1 MTTRRTSRVRGRG
14 DHGDP
19 AAVRRGAVA
28 VLLAALVAGCS
39 AGGPAT
45 SNGSPSPTASSAATS
60 SPGAASSTSPA
71 PSSTATGTP
80 TGPAALPRPDH
91 VLVVVMENHAA
102 ADIVGN
108 TEAPFI
114 DSLSRSGATFTRSY
128 AVTHP
133 SEPNY
138 LALFSGST
146 QGVDSD
152 ACPLTFD
159 GSNLATAL
167 HAAGRTFVGWS
178 EGLPAPGSRVCRA
191 GGYARK
197 HNPWVDF
204 AGVPASANQPLTAF
218 PADFRALPHVGFVIP
233 TLDHDMHDGSIAAGD
248 AWLSDHL
255 GGYVRW
261 ARTHNSL
268 LVLTFD
274 EDDDDHANRIATIVV
289 GEHVRPGPFTERV
302 DHYRVLR
309 MLGDLMRVPPV
320 GEAARAAPV
329 TGIWAR

>member
-1 MTTRRTSRVRGRG
+1 
-14 DHGDP
+14 
-19 AAVRRGAVA
+19 
-28 VLLAALVAGCS
+28 
-39 AGGPAT
+39 
-45 SNGSPSPTASSAATS
+45 
-60 SPGAASSTSPA
+60 
-71 PSSTATGTP
+71 
-80 TGPAALPRPDH
+80 
-91 VLVVVMENHAA
+91 MENHAA

-108 TEAPFI
+108 TDAPFI
-114 DSLSRSGATFTRSY
+114 NSLSRSGATFTRSY

-159 GSNLATAL
+159 GPNLATAL

-178 EGLPAPGSRVCRA
+178 EGLPAPGSRVCTA

-204 AGVPASANQPLTAF
+204 PGVPASANQPLTAF
-218 PADFRALPHVGFVIP
+218 PADFRALPDVGFIIP
-233 TLDHDMHDGSIAAGD
+233 TLDHDMHDGSIADGD

-289 GEHVRPGPFTERV
+289 GDRVRPGPFTERV

-309 MLGDLMRVPPV
+309 MLCDLMGVPPV

-329 TGIWAR
+329 TRIWAR